1 MTDQRWLFISPSG
14 SDVPRPPRLHK
25 PKFLPAPWDLL
36 TEPDGD
42 DRSEN
47 EQKPGDRLTLHWGP
61 QASPSADEQ
70 VRVPWS
76 VGSGARRP
84 GSGCQ
89 RSARLLP

>member
-14 SDVPRPPRLHK
+14 SDVPRPLQLHK

-47 EQKPGDRLTLHWGP
+47 EQKPGDRLRLHWGL

-76 VGSGARRP
+76 VGSGA
-84 GSGCQ
+84 
-89 RSARLLP
+89 